1 MTKTKELNTVR
12 FNLTYDEIFK
22 GSFSTS
28 TTATK
33 LVNVVLNENID
44 LDINL

>member
-1 MTKTKELNTVR
+1 MTKTKELTTVR

-22 GSFSTS
+22 GGFSTP

-33 LVNVVLNENID
+33 LVNKV
-44 LDINL
+44 